1 MSETNRT
8 SLADKVQN
16 LELCLKSRH
25 GQEVNY
31 GRALREA
38 IIANDH
44 FTEIEVLKSLG
55 DLHLQKGKLARH
67 SAEFDKAS
75 ALYSAALMRLKD
87 KNILKTLNH
96 RSNYM
101 NRLSINLF
109 QGHIPQ
115 FQYFLPGYWGTADSN
130 IIRVAEI
137 CVQIDQKVAKQ
148 DFRSAEDTYTHELV
162 AAITKGDIFVEQEI
176 LKSLGDLYLAEGKET
191 FQKAQFIKADTMY
204 NKALFIEIL
213 LKGMGHA
220 ARPEVEETLQHR
232 MKQSLRFFTKK
243 CRHIKHRKLFIGI
256 RTISII
262 DTCDW
267 ILQPLTDTPNRA
279 EGRQSIEQILKKHSK
294 PASQRE
300 TTRSSIR
307 ESRTEVAAA
316 AVEDNTDPACQH
328 QDYLNK
334 GDASLLTKDLDSA
347 EKHFAGALR
356 VAHVKD
362 PTAKQYQTEVEP
374 LCKLGDVYCKRG
386 QKTGDGGDF
395 VKAAALYNA
404 AVVRSKDEAVNG
416 KIRIAIINTEKAFV
430 RYALGIH
437 ESVTLDNSSKHK
449 QMLTEIRDQIKLEME
464 TIDQQLDPY
473 VHSADDPCVKET
485 EAKRAQAVRLLFE
498 RIALGRKEFIGLLV
512 DECMKVIGH
521 PPCKHS
527 LMGLGSQATGLVT
540 PYSDLEFAILVEEES
555 EESLLYFRKLTHY
568 LHLKVVNLG
577 ETILPAL
584 GIKSLNDFYSDN
596 PLDSWYHDS
605 VTPRG
610 FAFDGSM
617 PKASKTPLGR
627 QGTNT
632 EPASELIR
640 TPENMASMLQN
651 DVTRYLKEGYHLS
664 TVLRNPSLISGDQN
678 LFDTY
683 MGITVKILQ
692 ADGGKMAIQLA
703 QDTLMENIKRF
714 NELGT
719 VTAQIMDVKKGLYRF
734 PALAVDCLA
743 LSSGV
748 MPTTVW
754 KTIDKMK
761 MNKVVSA
768 KNAHHL
774 VVLVSISAEL
784 RLRTYIANGG
794 QKENLS
800 ALASMKSV
808 FGEKE
813 LPVQSKD
820 ESQQNAVKQVFYLSN
835 EKQLFRYYY
844 TALPL
849 KAFLSKLKEMKIV
862 NSVPE
867 LYDSS
872 SDIQARMYFELC
884 EYKQAIELLDKALS
898 EDVATDR
905 TILLHLLGKAWQK
918 LGDHQKAIRYQKE
931 ALDRTK
937 KIYGDGAAHTDIAK
951 LLYCIGSVCERASD
965 YEEAVSY
972 YDQALQM
979 FWQVYG
985 RSTAHSNIATTLN
998 RLGTLWERMGDP
1010 KKAIHYATQA
1020 LQMEKTICS
1029 PNTTHLDIA
1038 IPLNTLGCAFHSLGN
1053 YRKSLAYLE
1062 QALQMTRSLYG
1073 QYAVHPNIALS
1084 LSILGKNW
1092 RKLGDSK
1099 RAIVYLEQALQ
1110 MCRNIYGEDTAH
1122 PDIANIFTTMGMVL
1136 HDLGEYRRAR
1146 SNHDQA
1152 LQMCKNV
1159 YGQTK
1164 PHPETATALNNLGLI
1179 WYNLGDYKKAISYYD
1194 KALHMYRCVYGEGKA
1209 HFNIATSLNNLG
1221 QVWDA
1226 MGNHKKGIEYFEQA
1240 LEMCRTIVGK
1250 GSEHPLIADIHNNL
1264 GEAWNNLNGYTN
1276 AIAHYESALKMYR
1289 SIHGPSKAHPDIAMS
1304 LGTVWGNCYGDY
1316 RQAISYHE
1324 QALHMYRSIHGQT
1337 ATHAKIATSLNNL
1350 GDAWIH
1356 LGETRKGIRYFEQ
1369 ALKMYRSGQTKAN
1382 QNVATVLFNLG
1393 KAWMDLGENRKSVDY
1408 LEQALLLYR
1417 GIYGQATP
1425 HPDVALLLATMAR
1438 VWLNLA
1444 DRRKAIRHH
1453 EQALQ
1458 MYRSIHGQITPH
1470 PDIANI
1476 LSDLGVALCGLGD
1489 HKTAKSYFEE
1499 ALQMF
1504 RRIHGQST
1512 AHPNIVNLLTN
1523 MGANMAFLGCET
1535 EALRLYEEASIM
1547 TVKLEPSDI
1556 RNSLM
1561 KQIEENLKI

>member
-1 MSETNRT
+1 MSETDRT

-16 LELCLKSRH
+16 LELCLRSHH

-55 DLHLQKGKLARH
+55 DLHLRKGKLARH

-87 KNILKTLNH
+87 KNILETLKH
-96 RSNYM
+96 RLDYM
-101 NRLSINLF
+101 TNLSMKLF
-109 QGHIPQ
+109 QLYIPQ
-115 FQYFLPGYWGTADSN
+115 FLYFEPDYWGTPDQN
-130 IIRVAEI
+130 CVRVAEI
-137 CVQIDQKVAKQ
+137 CVRIDQKVAKQ
-148 DFRSAEDTYTHELV
+148 DFLSAEDTYTQELV
-162 AAITKGDIFVEQEI
+162 AAITKGDVFVEQEI

-191 FQKAQFIKADTMY
+191 CQKAQLIKAGTMY

-220 ARPEVEETLQHR
+220 ARPEVEETLHHR
-232 MKQSLRFFTKK
+232 IRYTNKVWEAKSRPLR
-243 CRHIKHRKLFIGI
+243 
-256 RTISII
+256 
-262 DTCDW
+262 
-267 ILQPLTDTPNRA
+267 DTPNR
-279 EGRQSIEQILKKHSK
+279 EESSQTIEQILKKHSK
-294 PASQRE
+294 PASDRQ
-300 TTRSSIR
+300 TSGSSIQ
-307 ESRTEVAAA
+307 ESRTDVAAA
-316 AVEDNTDPACQH
+316 AVEDNTDPNCQH

-334 GDASLLTKDLDSA
+334 GDASLVTKDLDSA

-356 VAHVKD
+356 VAHVRD

-386 QKTGDGGDF
+386 QQTGDGGDF

-404 AVVRSKDEAVNG
+404 AIVRSIDEAVNG
-416 KIRIAIINTEKAFV
+416 KIRIAITNTEKAFV
-430 RYALGIH
+430 RHALGIH
-437 ESVTLDNSSKHK
+437 ESVTPDNSAKHK
-449 QMLTEIRDQIKLEME
+449 QMLKEIRDQIKLEME

-473 VHSADDPCVKET
+473 VHNADDSCVKET
-485 EAKRAQAVRLLFE
+485 EAKRAQAVRQLFE
-498 RIALGRKEFIGLLV
+498 RIAADRKEFISLLV
-512 DECMKVIGH
+512 EECMTVIGP

-540 PYSDLEFAILVEEES
+540 PYSDLEFAILVEDES
-555 EESLLYFRKLTHY
+555 EESLAYFRKLTHF

-584 GIKSLNDFYSDN
+584 GIKSLNDFNSKKTR
-596 PLDSWYHDS
+596 DSWYHDS

-632 EPASELIR
+632 EPPSELIR
-640 TPENMASMLQN
+640 TPGNMASMLQN
-651 DVTRYLKEGYHLS
+651 DVTMYLEKGYHLS
-664 TVLRNPSLISGDQN
+664 TVLRNPCLISGDQN
-678 LFDTY
+678 LFDIY

-692 ADGGKMAIQLA
+692 ANGGKMAIELA

-714 NELGT
+714 NDTGT
-719 VTAQIMDVKKGLYRF
+719 VKAQIMDVKKGLYRF

-743 LSSGV
+743 LTSGV

-754 KTIDKMK
+754 ETIDEMK

-768 KNAHHL
+768 ENAHHL
-774 VVLVSISAEL
+774 AVLVSISAEL

-820 ESQQNAVKQVFYLSN
+820 ESQQNAVTQVFYLSN

-849 KAFLSKLKEMKIV
+849 KAFLSKLKEMKTV
-862 NSVPE
+862 NSIPE

-905 TILLHLLGKAWQK
+905 TILLHLLGNAWQK

-937 KIYGDGAAHTDIAK
+937 KIYGDGAAQTDIAK

-1053 YRKSLAYLE
+1053 YIKSLAYLE

-1092 RKLGDSK
+1092 RELRDSE

-1122 PDIANIFTTMGMVL
+1122 PDIANIFTTMGMAL

-1152 LQMCKNV
+1152 LQMFKNV

-1226 MGNHKKGIEYFEQA
+1226 MGNHRKGIEYFEQA

-1264 GEAWNNLNGYTN
+1264 GAAWNNLNGYTN
-1276 AIAHYESALKMYR
+1276 AIAHYESALKIYR

-1304 LGTVWGNCYGDY
+1304 LGNLGTVWGNCYGDY

-1356 LGETRKGIRYFEQ
+1356 LGETRKGISYFEQ

-1458 MYRSIHGQITPH
+1458 MYRSIHGQRTPH

-1476 LSDLGVALCGLGD
+1476 LTDLGVAWCGLGD
-1489 HKTAKSYFEE
+1489 HKTANSYYEE

-1504 RRIHGQST
+1504 RRIHGQGK
-1512 AHPNIVNLLTN
+1512 AHLHIANLLTN